1 MSTAQRK
8 RGVSFRIHYC
18 NSSDVSYELNAA
30 EESLVSF
37 RRTPSLTDVG
47 QFLIPPKLDADKDK
61 LTVVLDLDETLVYAR
76 MGPLYV
82 RPGMEQLMTFLAEHC
97 EAVVWT
103 ASMHLYAD
111 AVVDQIDPCGAIRH
125 TIYRHQ
131 RWFNGQSATKELQ
144 LLGRDLDSTI
154 IIENT
159 PDCLLGYEQN
169 GVIVEDYEG
178 GELED
183 TTLTRLLDFIKDLVA
198 QRASDGITVP
208 EFIRNS
214 HHLRLGELPSN
225 KGSSLKCY
233 CLKSADE
240 ASVSEAMHRK
250 RKPFNP
256 LKPSTLSH
264 DQRTVKHIL
273 DRKEGK
279 SLQNWRHKGRIMI
292 H

>member
-1 MSTAQRK
+1 MSSVQRK
-8 RGVSFRIHYC
+8 RGISFRVHYC
-18 NSSDVSYELNAA
+18 NSSDLSYTLNDT

-37 RRTPSLTDVG
+37 RRTPSLSNVG
-47 QFLIPPKLDADKDK
+47 QFLIPPKLSTDAKK

-82 RPGMEQLMTFLAEHC
+82 RPGMEQLMAFLAEHC

-103 ASMHLYAD
+103 SSVHLYAD
-111 AVVDQIDPCGAIRH
+111 AVIDQIDPCDAIRH
-125 TIYRHQ
+125 TVYRHS

-144 LLGRDLDSTI
+144 LLGRDLESTI

-169 GVIVEDYEG
+169 GIIVEDYEG

-183 TTLTRLLDFIKDLVA
+183 TTLTRLLGFLQDLVA
-198 QRASDGITVP
+198 RRAADGITVP
-208 EFIRNS
+208 EFIQSS

-225 KGSSLKCY
+225 KGSSLKCF

-240 ASVSEAMHRK
+240 VSVPVRRK
-250 RKPFNP
+250 RKSFDSLAHSVLSLDQHAVLRILSQNEMKSF
-256 LKPSTLSH
+256 LKR
-264 DQRTVKHIL
+264 RT
-273 DRKEGK
+273 
-279 SLQNWRHKGRIMI
+279 KGQIMTR
-292 H
+292 